1 MDTIEIKRVSFI
13 RDFAGLCY
21 IREQVF
27 IKEQGVPS
35 DLEWDGLDQDA
46 IHLLAVTPS
55 QQPVGTIRIL
65 NDGHIGRM
73 AVLDEWRNRGIG
85 RQLLKQTL
93 EVARQLGLEQVFL
106 SAQTTA
112 INFYTRYGFVPE
124 GEVFPDAGIDH
135 QNMRLTLN
143 EESLPVQNGN

>member
-46 IHLLAVTPS
+46 VHLLAVTPT
-55 QQPVGTIRIL
+55 QQAVGTVRIL

-73 AVLDEWRNRGIG
+73 AVLDEWRNQGIG
-85 RQLLKQTL
+85 RQLLKQII

-106 SAQTTA
+106 AAQTTA
-112 INFYTRYGFVPE
+112 VDFYSRYGFIPE
-124 GEVFPDAGIDH
+124 GEVFMDAGIAH
-135 QNMRLTLN
+135 RNMRLIL
-143 EESLPVQNGN
+143 SK